1 MCYISYMNKNNLIIV
16 NINDIE
22 DIVLAK
28 YKIDQ
33 ADPNI
38 DGRSDLNNFMS
49 EYCSITDIAIING
62 DIKPFKYVSKF
73 GMNFLFISN
82 SEDADYIIELLE
94 KCNYDINTLKEV
106 HLTKMME
113 PDYLKNNVMLIRN
126 NKYYNV

>member
-1 MCYISYMNKNNLIIV
+1 MNKDDLIIV

-33 ADPNI
+33 ADPNVE
-38 DGRSDLNNFMS
+38 GRSDLNAFMT
-49 EYCSITDIAIING
+49 EYCSVTDVAIFNG

-82 SEDADYIIELLE
+82 IEDKDYIIELLE
-94 KCNYDINTLKEV
+94 KCNYDINTLHEV
-106 HLTKMME
+106 KLTTMLE

-126 NKYYNV
+126 NKYYNI